1 MKITWIMQVYLG
13 DYPNSPKNHD
23 KKFRRAVK
31 SFLAMKDK
39 DTSLVIVSDGCQL
52 AHEIYFKEFAKHK
65 NIKYAFVEKTT
76 PKMYEEYKGQEL
88 SEYHRVGPR
97 QLGRMIEDSDL
108 VAYLDSDD
116 FLLPD
121 ASVQIREFWQEARE
135 SGNALTWSLNS
146 RWYDSSEVNKYIENT
161 NYHGK
166 GFEFGDLT
174 RFEEPIKIKSLR
186 GNWQEVGIE
195 NYEKYAANYAMN
207 IVHKSSI
214 NISWRDSVT
223 GIKNGIKPDV
233 SFIHKVK
240 KLGGLGIMT
249 EPYYVRCHRSNLW
262 DK

>member
-1 MKITWIMQVYLG
+1 MQVYLG

-121 ASVQIREFWQEARE
+121 ASIQIREF
-135 SGNALTWSLNS
+135 SYYALRITFILFHMW
-146 RWYDSSEVNKYIENT
+146 KMT
-161 NYHGK
+161 
-166 GFEFGDLT
+166 T
-174 RFEEPIKIKSLR
+174 RFFSRRLFLAESLPGCILEVSYEQIQAVTRREGITGFSR
-186 GNWQEVGIE
+186 G
-195 NYEKYAANYAMN
+195 
-207 IVHKSSI
+207 
-214 NISWRDSVT
+214 R
-223 GIKNGIKPDV
+223 
-233 SFIHKVK
+233 
-240 KLGGLGIMT
+240 
-249 EPYYVRCHRSNLW
+249 
-262 DK
+262 